1 MHSIAQSISAGVMA
15 EMSEKF
21 QITLRI
27 DNQSYPVNVRRD
39 EGEEEIYR
47 EAERRINDKLN
58 VYKSRFPNLEKEQYL
73 YMALLDISVR
83 LVQSERRN
91 DTEPYKSVMASL
103 TAEIMSTLGGKS

>member
-1 MHSIAQSISAGVMA
+1 MA

-39 EGEEEIYR
+39 EEEIYR
-47 EAERRINDKLN
+47 EAERMINDKLN
-58 VYKSRFPNLEKEQYL
+58 IYKSKFQNLEKEQYL
-73 YMALLDISVR
+73 YMALLDLSVR

-91 DTEPYKSVMASL
+91 DTEPYKAVMSNL

>member
-1 MHSIAQSISAGVMA
+1 
-15 EMSEKF
+15 MSEKF

-39 EGEEEIYR
+39 EEEIYR
-47 EAERRINDKLN
+47 EAERMINDKLN

-83 LVQSERRN
+83 LIQSERRN
-91 DTEPYKSVMASL
+91 DTGPYKSVMASL